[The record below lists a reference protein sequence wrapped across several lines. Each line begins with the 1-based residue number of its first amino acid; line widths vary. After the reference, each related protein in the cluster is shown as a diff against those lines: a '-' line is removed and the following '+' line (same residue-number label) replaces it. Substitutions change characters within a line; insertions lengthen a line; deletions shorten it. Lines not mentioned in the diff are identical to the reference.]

1 MSVAKVRNQTNCVN
15 RIRSGMSLLE
25 LLACVS
31 ILAVLAAA
39 LVPRL
44 SGGASHAKSRAC
56 EVQCE
61 VIGVQSA
68 IWKRKTGKWPSSDL
82 SDISANVNYFPEGAM
97 ECPVDGSSY
106 RIDATTGQVIG
117 HNH

>member
-1 MSVAKVRNQTNCVN
+1 MNALTKQILTTTRQPS
-15 RIRSGMSLLE
+15 RSGMSLLE

-44 SGGASHAKSRAC
+44 SGGASHARARAC
-56 EVQCE
+56 EVQRE
-61 VIGVQSA
+61 VIEVQSA
-68 IWKRKTGKWPSSDL
+68 LWKRKTGKWPASDL
-82 SDISANVNYFPEGAM
+82 SDVSADRSFFPEGALA
-97 ECPVDGSSY
+97 CPVDGEAY
-106 RIDATTGQVIG
+106 KIDAAGKVIG

>member
-1 MSVAKVRNQTNCVN
+1 MNVANIRKMSRR
-15 RIRSGMSLLE
+15 RIQLRTAMSLLE

-39 LVPRL
+39 LVPRI

-56 EVQCE
+56 EVQRE
-61 VIGVQSA
+61 VIEVQAA
-68 IWKRKTGKWPSSDL
+68 IWKRKVGKWPATDL
-82 SDISANVNYFPEGAM
+82 SDISADSAYFPEGKM
-97 ECPVDGSSY
+97 LCPVDGSAY
-106 RIDATTGQVIG
+106 KIDGTTGHVVG